1 MRDATS
7 FNQYDK
13 IITIF
18 KSLTEVAMATHQI
31 TNKYRKQYTILIL
44 LFLVSKRDMNITETQ
59 KSHAI
64 IQCIMK

>member
-44 LFLVSKRDMNITETQ
+44 LLFLFLKEI
-59 KSHAI
+59 
-64 IQCIMK
+64 

>member
-1 MRDATS
+1 MMRDATS

-31 TNKYRKQYTILIL
+31 TNKYRKVHGNGT
-44 LFLVSKRDMNITETQ
+44 
-59 KSHAI
+59 
-64 IQCIMK
+64 